1 MVVEWHGCDGAAL
14 RVIPHAIEGS
24 TASTKLAYSIP
35 RSNIGLR
42 SSDDAAGDTH
52 AITRV
57 ARGTDKRIAAVLH
70 ASAPR
75 CGCCAVTT
83 IAASPARVIAV
94 VVSPASNVRHR
105 SRCSTI
111 DCPSTPCA
119 MIGCPSTRWLTVG
132 CETTLLMSRC
142 FPCAIP
148 KRRSMPPAMHAA
160 RDQNAAWASDNCCCV
175 SLSLTD
181 TLQRPCAAWPP
192 ESLFVKIPTYKSTRM
207 DAAGARR

>member
-1 MVVEWHGCDGAAL
+1 MPKRGTEAHARHMRRLGSVVVEWHGCDGAAL

-52 AITRV
+52 AITRG

-160 RDQNAAWASDNCCCV
+160 REGAGFMKARGQRASRF
-175 SLSLTD
+175 SRS
-181 TLQRPCAAWPP
+181 RCAVCK
-192 ESLFVKIPTYKSTRM
+192 LPTYNMRT
-207 DAAGARR
+207 